1 MSKFIGRLV
10 KLGLGVEAARGAGVA
25 PSVWIPKASENIRD
39 TVVKARSRL
48 DYGTIDGA
56 GNVAPVALKRAEGS
70 IEVDFFNESM
80 ALFLLNLLGSVS
92 SADNG
97 DDTHTHTLSLSSEA
111 QHDSLAIVL
120 KDPDRDLMHKLA
132 MVDTLTITIVPDDVV
147 KGVVDIFAQPHT
159 DSSNTPDF
167 TQNIGH
173 KFLGRHATLKI
184 AALTGNLAAAS
195 KIPFKRITLR
205 LKQNLMRDENAGTVQ
220 ANDILNT
227 FIEVSG
233 EIELNLENDTYR
245 DYVLDGSYKAMRIQL
260 TNTNEIIGSG
270 SQNPDFLIDL
280 SRVEFD
286 AWEPVRALDEIA
298 RQTVNFMGM
307 FDITNGNVIN
317 ALTITNE
324 RATI

>member
-10 KLGLGVEAARGAGVA
+10 KLGLGVEAVRGAGVA
-25 PSVWIPKASENIRD
+25 PSVWVPKASENIRD

-70 IEVDFFNESM
+70 IELDFFNESM

-92 SADNG
+92 TAANG
-97 DDTHTHTLSLSSEA
+97 DDTHTHTLSLSNEA
-111 QHDSLAIVL
+111 QHDSLAMVL
-120 KDPDRDLMHKLA
+120 KDPDRDIMHKLA
-132 MVDTLTITIVPDDVV
+132 MVDSLTITIVPDDVV
-147 KGVVDIFAQPHT
+147 KGIVDIFAQPHT
-159 DSSNTPDF
+159 DSSNTSDF
-167 TQNIGH
+167 TDNIGY

-184 AALTGNLAAAS
+184 ATLTGNLAAAT

-205 LKQNLMRDENAGTVQ
+205 IKQNLMRDENCGTIQ
-220 ANDILNT
+220 GNDILNT

-245 DYVLDGSYKAMRIQL
+245 DYVLDGDYKALRLQL

-270 SQNPDFLIDL
+270 TQNPDFLIDL
-280 SRVEFD
+280 SRVDFD
-286 AWEPVRALDEIA
+286 AWEPIRALDKIA
-298 RQTVNFMGM
+298 KQTVNFTAL
-307 FDITNGNVIN
+307 FDQTNGNVIN
-317 ALTITNE
+317 NLTITNE
-324 RATI
+324 RSSI